1 MAPMPQLTARQF
13 SPGAIIAV
21 LAVSGMGVSLMHTLL
36 VPLLSDLPGLLNSSS
51 DDVSWVVT
59 ATLLA
64 AAVATPTLS
73 RLADMY
79 GKQRIMLVCLG
90 LLLAGSILGALSDSL
105 MLIIVARALQGASS
119 ALIPIGISIMRDELP
134 AEKLSAAVAL
144 MSATLG
150 VGAAMGMPLAGIIY
164 GTLGWHAVFW
174 VSGLF
179 AILMAIAIVFVVRES
194 EIRTGG
200 SFDYVGAILLSGAL
214 TSLLLGISKGGSWGW
229 TSQQTLMTFGISAV
243 IFALWAPWEF
253 QTKQPLVDLRISL
266 KRPVLMTNISAVL
279 MGFAMYANML
289 STLQMLE
296 IPTVTGYG
304 HGLTPLEA
312 GLVMIPTSLTMVVL
326 APISASVTRKF
337 GAKVTL
343 ITGALVM
350 AFGYILRVFMHDTVT
365 LIMVAAVIVAAGT
378 AVSYAAMPILIMG
391 SVPETETAAANGLNT
406 LLRSVGASVSSAAV
420 ASILSITTLT
430 VAGQSLPSLAAF
442 QQIFVI
448 AAGASLVGA
457 LVAMA
462 IPKQMHL
469 ELEPI
474 DPALVEELTHKHEA
488 IK

>member
-1 MAPMPQLTARQF
+1 MPGLPTHRY
-13 SPGAIIAV
+13 SPAAIIAV

-36 VPLLSDLPGLLNSSS
+36 VPLLSDLPEILKASS

-64 AAVATPTLS
+64 SAVATPTLS

-79 GKQRIMLVCLG
+79 GKQRIMLVCLA
-90 LLLAGSILGALSDSL
+90 LLLAGSVLGALSSSL
-105 MLIIVARALQGASS
+105 MLVIVARVLQGASS

-150 VGAAMGMPLAGIIY
+150 VGAALGMPLAGIVY

-174 VSGLF
+174 VSGIF
-179 AILMAIAIVFVVRES
+179 AIVMAVAILIVVRES

-200 SFDYVGAILLSGAL
+200 SFDFLGAILLSGAL

-229 TSQQTLMTFGISAV
+229 TSQQTLLTFGVSAAV
-243 IFALWAPWEF
+243 FALWAPWEF
-253 QTKQPLVDLRISL
+253 QTKQPLVDLRVSL

-296 IPTVTGYG
+296 MPAITGYG
-304 HGLTPLEA
+304 HGLTPLQA

-326 APISASVTRKF
+326 APVSASVTRRF

-350 AFGYILRVFMHDTVT
+350 AFGYILRVFMHDTVL
-365 LIMVAAVIVAAGT
+365 LIMLAAVIVAAGT

-391 SVPETETAAANGLNT
+391 AVPETETAAANGLNT

-420 ASILSITTLT
+420 ASILAVTTLT

-442 QQIFVI
+442 QHIFLF
-448 AAGASLVGA
+448 AAAASLIGA
-457 LVAMA
+457 LVALA
-462 IPKQMHL
+462 IPRPVHT

-474 DPALVEELTHKHEA
+474 DPALVEELVHEREA
-488 IK
+488 IT